1 MQNLGK
7 HSALLVAGGLLSAL
21 LLFYLPWLA
30 GEQSFFV
37 EDLTD
42 FFHPL
47 CSFVGDALRQGR
59 LPLWNPYSYCGMS
72 QAAISS
78 PGMFYPPNWLFAV
91 LDFNRAMAT
100 VLLISQF
107 MCGFGMFLLVRDFN
121 WEWEA
126 AAIAGIT
133 AALTGYMFSMAHNY
147 TLVCS
152 AAWIPMVLFCIRR
165 VVRTAGAEQVRWMGA
180 LASSLFMHVVAGRPE
195 ISAPG
200 LVLALAFAGYEISR
214 AEREQHAEAA
224 GNLLKAFIL
233 GALLSMP
240 SVLPLLEWMPW
251 SRRSEGLLASEV
263 LMYSANWF
271 DFIQMMVSHPFGELM
286 MRGSKFHPLVIPNNL
301 EPYYG
306 SAFIGAPV
314 IAFALMGV
322 TTRGG
327 ALYKLGIAALI
338 AAIIGSLGEHMP
350 GAGWLVEHVP
360 ALSILRFPCKYM
372 IFAVFITALFAGRG
386 IHLYKHQRARLV
398 APAVFFGLTAA
409 WALVAIFTQHGAF
422 PFYQLPSIDAATY
435 AAAQNTL
442 GIRLL
447 VASATGGVVLLV
459 LRLLRNREKCLGLA
473 AIGIVLG
480 VLLAN
485 AFIHYRFGAPPDF
498 FERPSF
504 AAQRLANFGGE
515 NERMIALYLE
525 RFTVPPQLT
534 KGSPLE
540 NTVAAFQYRRQALRP
555 FANMDFDIPSAF
567 GFEGSMVGE
576 YYYLLSNSYVASSQW
591 AGRFDPANRAA
602 PPNDK
607 TLARLLRCSAT
618 HFAITQVYRFG
629 APVAPYLKVPPL
641 DPQHF
646 EHLVEDEPNNLRIY
660 KVKDALPHVYLSY
673 GWQNLDSRD
682 AVIDAL
688 SSVTSSF
695 DPSNTT
701 LVESKGD
708 VPASTSQAAIQ
719 PVRAIDQPAPE
730 HIRVKIKPDKQAL
743 LVLADQYYPGWHA
756 LVDGQPVTIRRCNG
770 FFRGVFVPAGEHTV
784 EFNYEPDSI
793 KYGLILAGIAILW
806 WCALQYGSRMRTNKA

>member
-7 HSALLVAGGLLSAL
+7 HSAILVAGALLSAL
-21 LLFYLPWLA
+21 LLFYLPWYA
-30 GEQSFFV
+30 GEQSFFI

-91 LDFNRAMAT
+91 LDFNCAMASI
-100 VLLISQF
+100 LLISQF
-107 MCGFGMFLLVRDFN
+107 VCGFGMFLLVRDFK

-126 AAIAGIT
+126 AAVAGIT

-152 AAWIPMVLFCIRR
+152 AAWVPMVLFCIRR
-165 VVRTAGAEQVRWMGA
+165 VARTSGAEQVRWMGA
-180 LASSLFMHVVAGRPE
+180 LASALFMHVVAGRPE

-200 LVLALAFAGYEISR
+200 LVLALAFAGYEISQAAQDER
-214 AEREQHAEAA
+214 ADAA
-224 GNLLKAFIL
+224 RNLLKAFFL

-251 SRRSEGLLASEV
+251 SRRAEGLLASEV

-271 DFIQMMVSHPFGELM
+271 DFVQMMVSHPFGELM
-286 MRGSKFHPLVIPNNL
+286 LHGSKFHPLVIPNNL

-314 IAFALMGV
+314 VAFALIGV
-322 TTRGG
+322 TIRGG
-327 ALYKLGIAALI
+327 ALYKLGIFALI
-338 AAIIGSLGEHMP
+338 ASTIGSLGENVP

-360 ALSILRFPCKYM
+360 ALSILRFPCKYT
-372 IFAVFITALFAGRG
+372 IFIVFILALFAARG
-386 IHLYKHQRARLV
+386 IHLYKEQRAKLL
-398 APAVFFGLTAA
+398 APVLFFGLTAA
-409 WALVAIFTQHGAF
+409 WVLVAIVTQQGVF
-422 PFYQLPSIDAATY
+422 PFYPTPTIDTATY
-435 AAAQNTL
+435 EAAQNTL
-442 GIRLL
+442 GIRTL

-459 LRLLRNREKCLGLA
+459 LRLLRNKQTCLGLA
-473 AIGIVLG
+473 SIAIALG

-485 AFIHYRFGAPPDF
+485 AFIHYRFGAPPDY
-498 FERPSF
+498 FEKPSF
-504 AAQRLANFGGE
+504 AAQRLANLAGD

-525 RFTVPPQLT
+525 RFTVPPRLT
-534 KGSPLE
+534 QGSALQ

-555 FANMDFDIPSAF
+555 FANMDFGIPSAF

-576 YYYLLSNSYVASSQW
+576 YYYLLSNCYLASSQW
-591 AGRFDPANRAA
+591 AGRLNPANQAV

-607 TLARLLRCSAT
+607 TLARLLQCSAT
-618 HFAITQVYRFG
+618 HFAITQVFRFG
-629 APVAPYLKVPPL
+629 APVAQYLKVPPL
-641 DPQHF
+641 DAQYF
-646 EHLVEDEPNNLRIY
+646 EHIVEDDSNNLRIY
-660 KVKDALPHVYLSY
+660 RVKDALPHVYLSY

-682 AVIDAL
+682 AVIDAI
-688 SSVTSSF
+688 SNAGSPF
-695 DPSNTT
+695 DPNKTV
-701 LVESKGD
+701 LVENKGEAP
-708 VPASTSQAAIQ
+708 VSQSQAAIQ
-719 PVRAIDQPAPE
+719 PVRAIDRPAPE

-756 LVDGQPVTIRRCNG
+756 LLDGQPATIHRCNG
-770 FFRGVFVPAGEHTV
+770 FFRGVFVPPGEHTV

-806 WCALQYGSRMRTNKA
+806 WCALLYGSRARSSKA